1 MMNPEV
7 CLSSHLMPQELDI
20 LRSYKAHLLHEFHVN
35 GEVSALDFVNN
46 CTLQAQFSELMREQS
61 EVSI

>member
-1 MMNPEV
+1 
-7 CLSSHLMPQELDI
+7 MPQQLDI
-20 LRSYKAHLLHEFHVN
+20 LRSYKTHLLHEFHVN

-46 CTLQAQFSELMREQS
+46 HTLQAQFSELMREPP